1 MELTLE
7 RDQLHTDLES
17 LKTQLHESE
26 TLVSSERQVYLK
38 KVGVLQDQLHEEQRS
53 SKEAVSKLK
62 EVSWEVLSL
71 YICGNKWLTH
81 RERYLRSSGSVTHTR
96 LRSLFIDKQNWL
108 NCYFEYTLFYK
119 NKLYKNKL
127 RTITRLKF
135 QSCSQIEMT
144 SLVRI
149 SRVIGGWKSDK

>member
-1 MELTLE
+1 MERTNEKKVMELTLE

-38 KVGVLQDQLHEEQRS
+38 KIGVLQDQLHEEQRS

-81 RERYLRSSGSVTHTR
+81 REQYLHNSGSVTHTR
-96 LRSLFIDKQNWL
+96 LRSLFIDKQN
-108 NCYFEYTLFYK
+108 
-119 NKLYKNKL
+119 
-127 RTITRLKF
+127 
-135 QSCSQIEMT
+135 
-144 SLVRI
+144 
-149 SRVIGGWKSDK
+149 